1 MQAQRSELF
10 GHVLRKV
17 DLPHFLITETR
28 YEPDMQLPAHG
39 HNCSY
44 LSFVLQGAY
53 QEIHHH
59 RAEDCSAGSLIFH
72 PADEIHSDS
81 FHSVESRCLNLHL
94 AFDETLVD
102 VDFSKR
108 QHHKNRSAFT
118 LTTRIYRELC
128 DPDPFSELILDG
140 LSFELLGETLR
151 IDHKSKSIPRWLRQ
165 IEDRMRSSFQENLT
179 IAYLAGQAGVHPV
192 HLSRTFRKFYRCTP
206 GEYLRSIRIDFA
218 CKELRTTD
226 LDIAEVA
233 LQSGFSDQ
241 SAFAKSFK
249 RTTGSTPGEFRKV
262 FRSR

>member
-1 MQAQRSELF
+1 MQAQRSELY
-10 GHVLRKV
+10 GKVLRKI

-28 YEPDMQLPAHG
+28 YEPGMHLPAHG

-53 QEIHHH
+53 QEIHQH

-72 PADEIHSDS
+72 PRDEIHSNS
-81 FHSVESRCLNLHL
+81 FQSNESRCLNLHL
-94 AFDETLVD
+94 SFDESLVD

-108 QHHKNRSAFT
+108 KHHKHRTAFA

-128 DPDPFSELILDG
+128 DPDPVSELILDG

-151 IDHKSKSIPRWLRQ
+151 IDNKGSKIPVWLLQ
-165 IEDRMRSSFQENLT
+165 INDLIHSAFQENFT
-179 IAYLAGQAGVHPV
+179 IAFLAGLAGVHPV

-206 GEYLRSIRIDFA
+206 GEYLRSVRIDFA
-218 CKELRTTD
+218 CNQLRTTD
-226 LDIAEVA
+226 LEIAEVA
-233 LQSGFSDQ
+233 LQCGFSDQ
-241 SAFAKSFK
+241 SAFAKNFK
-249 RTTGSTPGEFRKV
+249 RTTGCTPGQYRKM